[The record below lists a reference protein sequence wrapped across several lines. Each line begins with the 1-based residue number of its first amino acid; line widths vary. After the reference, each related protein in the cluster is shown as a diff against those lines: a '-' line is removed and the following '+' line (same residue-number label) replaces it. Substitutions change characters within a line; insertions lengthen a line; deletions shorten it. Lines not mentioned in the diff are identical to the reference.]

1 MVGSMQKAF
10 LRACYLEVGGEKGL
24 RDQDQ
29 VVTFFFFL
37 YSSSIFLEHLIQ
49 TIFPHIGFLT
59 PLWLSQHNSVV
70 SKAEHRHHQVAFHQK
85 TSQINLSLIIAVD
98 YTSNGFLRGL

>member
-1 MVGSMQKAF
+1 MQKAF

-24 RDQDQ
+24 RNQDQ
-29 VVTFFFFL
+29 VVTFFVSYIVAL
-37 YSSSIFLEHLIQ
+37 QILRTPQ

-70 SKAEHRHHQVAFHQK
+70 SKRKAQ
-85 TSQINLSLIIAVD
+85 TPSGGLSPEYKSDKL
-98 YTSNGFLRGL
+98 